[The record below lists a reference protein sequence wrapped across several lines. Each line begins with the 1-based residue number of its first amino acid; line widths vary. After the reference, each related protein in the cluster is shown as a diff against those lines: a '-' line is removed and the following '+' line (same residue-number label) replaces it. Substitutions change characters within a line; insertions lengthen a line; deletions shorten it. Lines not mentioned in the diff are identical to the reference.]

1 MIGKHKHSIGA
12 ISIGRVDLNL
22 NDNHELG
29 SCKLLSICEHV
40 FIEIIYVPSAI
51 INFELS
57 CCPSV
62 SKICKSICGEIRKV
76 VVFISRNLD
85 AFIKVDL

>member
-22 NDNHELG
+22 NELG

-51 INFELS
+51 TTFELS
-57 CCPSV
+57 YCPSV

-76 VVFISRNLD
+76 VVFISRSLN